1 MIRKKDEMQEVIHDI
16 IMRYWDGN
24 YFLGYV
30 ETMLKED
37 PRDLAISY
45 RLNKDFIDF
54 DSIPLIKLYHKSI
67 LDYLFKE
74 EREVG
79 FEYLSRDVSYDYYY
93 HEYCPK
99 HGIQGFTETEV
110 IKSLA
115 EQIISSCCIDNR
127 EKFLTSLIAVFGY
140 YPFHVI
146 CNASKEDT
154 QVWEDYLKFVEK
166 EVHEFCSGCPE
177 KAKNIDANSLK
188 QYIEELCNMFG
199 EKQELSAGMNM

>member
-1 MIRKKDEMQEVIHDI
+1 MI
-16 IMRYWDGN
+16 
-24 YFLGYV
+24 L
-30 ETMLKED
+30 
-37 PRDLAISY
+37 Y
-45 RLNKDFIDF
+45 RLNKDFIDL

-79 FEYLSRDVSYDYYY
+79 FEYLSRDVSYDY
-93 HEYCPK
+93 
-99 HGIQGFTETEV
+99 EV

-140 YPFHVI
+140 YPFRVI

-199 EKQELSAGMNM
+199 EKQELSAGMNMWIRRIE